1 MELKGQ
7 KICLNCVMD
16 ETDEDIT
23 FDENGICDHCNLFF
37 HRDQNTW
44 DNCLENKYIE
54 GFRSFVENLKKT
66 KNGPYD
72 CIIGLSGGCDSSYML
87 HKLVTEFGLKPL
99 CLHVDAG
106 WNTKAAVS
114 NINNMVSKLGL
125 DLIVDVID
133 WDEMRELQLAFL
145 RAGVSHQDTPQDHA
159 FFATLH
165 KYAERYKIRTIFS
178 GGNISTEA
186 VIVPIKWMYY
196 TSDVW
201 QLSDIEKR
209 FCKIPLIKFPRSSVL
224 HRKVISPYLKRTKV
238 FHPLNS
244 FRYIKK
250 EGESFLSSNYNF
262 EAFDEKHY
270 ESVFTKYYEAIYL
283 PKKFGYDT
291 RKVTYSSLILTG
303 QMTRDLA
310 LKKLSSSPLSLDD
323 EIRLEKY
330 VADKLHICLST
341 LRDMVFGENKSYND
355 YRNQAYLYNFGAAIT
370 KRIPGMNASGAK
382 R

>member
-1 MELKGQ
+1 
-7 KICLNCVMD
+7 MD
-16 ETDEDIT
+16 DTDEDIT

-37 HRDQNTW
+37 YRDQNTW
-44 DNCLENKYIE
+44 NNCLENKYIE
-54 GFRSFVENLKKT
+54 EFRSFVENLKKA
-66 KNGPYD
+66 KAGPYD
-72 CIIGLSGGCDSSYML
+72 CIIGLSGGCDSSFML
-87 HKLVTEFGLKPL
+87 HKLVKEFGINPL

-114 NINNMVSKLGL
+114 NIRNMVSKLGL
-125 DLIVDVID
+125 ELIVDVID
-133 WDEMRELQLAFL
+133 WEEMKQLQLAFL

-165 KYAERYKIRTIFS
+165 KYAESYKIRTIFS

-186 VIVPIKWMYY
+186 VIVPLKWMYY

-201 QLSDIEKR
+201 QLSDIAKR
-209 FCKIPLIKFPRSSVL
+209 FCKVPLIKFPTSSVL

-238 FHPLNS
+238 FHPLNN
-244 FRYIKK
+244 FKYIKS
-250 EGESFLSSNYNF
+250 EAQEFLKSHYNF
-262 EAFDEKHY
+262 EPFDEKHY
-270 ESVFTKYYEAIYL
+270 ESQFTKYYEAIYL
-283 PKKFGYDT
+283 PRKFGYDT
-291 RKVTYSSLILTG
+291 RKITYSSMILTG

-310 LKKLSSSPLSLDD
+310 LERLSVRALSSEE

-330 VADKLHICLST
+330 IADKLEISFNT
-341 LRDMVFGENKSYND
+341 LRQLVESESKSYKN
-355 YRNQAYLYNFGAAIT
+355 YRNQAYLYNIGAALT